1 MKPVSLLRKILFTF
15 SLLAVW
21 QALVTLFRVPAYL
34 FPSPLEVASA
44 WISHWRLI
52 LTNSA
57 ITFTEAFLGF
67 FLANLIS
74 VGIAIV
80 VSFFRSAEDLV
91 MPLAIAIKTM
101 PIIAL
106 APLLVV
112 WFGSGL
118 SSKVAAAMLVCF
130 FPALVNVLEG
140 ARNLDRKLLCLF
152 RVFSASNFQL
162 VGKLIIPGI
171 LPYLF
176 AALKTSS
183 SLAVVGALVGE
194 FIGSNRG
201 LGFIIMSNYYN
212 MNTRLVFAAI
222 LTSNAIGISFYY
234 FLSFLEGRTSFSE
247 ERLRE
252 VRNQGAPVPYRYL
265 ERR

>member
-1 MKPVSLLRKILFTF
+1 MKPNNFLRKILFIF
-15 SLLAVW
+15 GFLGVW
-21 QALVTLFRVPAYL
+21 QVLVTFFRVPVYL
-34 FPSPLEVASA
+34 FPSPLEVAVA
-44 WISHWRLI
+44 WLGHWRLI
-52 LTNSA
+52 LANTA

-67 FLANLIS
+67 LLANLIS
-74 VGIAIV
+74 VGIAII
-80 VSFFRSAEDLV
+80 VSFFRSTEDLV

-106 APLLVV
+106 APLLVI
-112 WFGSGL
+112 WLGSGL
-118 SSKVAAAMLVCF
+118 ASKVAAAMLVCF

-140 ARNLDRKLLCLF
+140 VRNLDKKLLWLF

-162 VGKLIIPGI
+162 VEKLIIPGI

-201 LGFIIMSNYYN
+201 LGFIIISNYYN

-222 LTSNAIGISFYY
+222 LTSNVIGISFYY
-234 FLSFLEGRTSFSE
+234 LLSYLEKLTSFSE
-247 ERLRE
+247 ERIRE
-252 VRNQGAPVPYRYL
+252 VRDQKAPVPDRYL